1 MKWVK
6 RGGQRVP
13 PDTKTAGVGTA
24 GGADLRVSGGGG
36 GVFNNI
42 RCTELLVS
50 PGHSNPDN

>member
-36 GVFNNI
+36 GGFQQHQVHGVAGVP
-42 RCTELLVS
+42 RSL
-50 PGHSNPDN
+50 